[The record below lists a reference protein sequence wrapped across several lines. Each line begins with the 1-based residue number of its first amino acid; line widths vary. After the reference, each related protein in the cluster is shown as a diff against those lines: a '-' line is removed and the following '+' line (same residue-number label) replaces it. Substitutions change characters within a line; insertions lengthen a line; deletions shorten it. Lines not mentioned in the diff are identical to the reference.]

1 MTSLT
6 IANLSKSFKARQRVS
21 VIEEL
26 DLHVEDGEMLVLLGP
41 SGCGKTTT
49 LRCIS
54 GLEAPDQGTIRFDDT
69 SVFDSDLGVDTPPE
83 RRSIGMVFQSYALW
97 PHMTV
102 RKNIEYPLHRRGLR
116 SKIAEGWVE
125 EAARLVDCAALLD
138 RYPAQLSGGQQQ
150 RVALARGLVAR
161 PDVVLFDEPL
171 SNLDTRLRDSV
182 RSQLHELHRSLEF
195 TGVFVTHDQSEAFA
209 LGSRMAIM
217 RSGAIDQIGTPQ
229 EVYEHPRTEYVA
241 DFIGLTNA
249 LDVRRDGDIE
259 RVFGLRLSGRSL
271 LGEGAASARVRLRP
285 NEIELAPP
293 DTAAADVCSFPAIV
307 VDMTYGGSHLDV
319 MVDVDGHR
327 LHAQIAAG
335 DADSWQRGL
344 RAGTA
349 VATRFDPSAA
359 RLYGPDG
366 ASIQAPLAERVPA

>member
-6 IANLSKSFKARQRVS
+6 ISNLSKSFKARKRVT
-21 VIEEL
+21 VIEDL
-26 DLHVEDGEMLVLLGP
+26 DLHVMDGEMLVLLGP
-41 SGCGKTTT
+41 SGCGKTTA

-54 GLEAPDQGTIRFDDT
+54 GLEVPDRGAIRFDDT
-69 SVFDSDLGVDTPPE
+69 TVFDSDSRVNTPPE

-102 RKNIEYPLHRRGLR
+102 RKNIEYPLRRRGLR

-125 EAARLVDCAALLD
+125 EAARLVDCSALLD

-182 RSQLHELHRSLEF
+182 RSQLHELHRSLGF
-195 TGVFVTHDQSEAFA
+195 TGVFVTHDQGEAFA

-249 LDVRRDGDIE
+249 LDVWRDGDIE
-259 RVFGLRLSGRSL
+259 RMFGVRLSGRAL
-271 LGEGAASARVRLRP
+271 LVEGAAKARVRLRP
-285 NEIELAPP
+285 TDIELSPP
-293 DTAAADVCSFPAIV
+293 GTAAADVCSFPAVV
-307 VDMTYGGSHLDV
+307 VDMTYGGNRLDV
-319 MVDVDGHR
+319 MVDIDGHR
-327 LHAQIAAG
+327 LHAQIDAG
-335 DADSWQRGL
+335 GAGSWQRDL
-344 RAGTA
+344 RTGTA
-349 VATRFDPSAA
+349 VTGRFDPAAA

-366 ASIQAPLAERVPA
+366 ANIPVPLAEGVPA